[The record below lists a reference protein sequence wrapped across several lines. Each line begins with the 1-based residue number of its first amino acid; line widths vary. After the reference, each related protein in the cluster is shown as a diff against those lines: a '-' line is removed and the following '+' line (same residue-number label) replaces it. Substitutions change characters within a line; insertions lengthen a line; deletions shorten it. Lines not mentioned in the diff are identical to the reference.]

1 MNLYD
6 LDAQIQEIIENGFI
20 INEDTGEVIF
30 EANDLSDL
38 QNYFDKKVDN
48 IVSYIKNLEAL
59 TNAIDEEE
67 KILRQRKKIAQN
79 KADSLRKYVA
89 NFLISKDMKKFETA
103 RTRLS
108 FRKSTSVNITD
119 FNAIPSDFVTEEIV
133 KKISKTDIKN
143 ALKKGETVAGAELL
157 EKNNLVIK

>member
-67 KILRQRKKIAQN
+67 KTLRQRKKIAQN

-119 FNAIPSDFVTEEIV
+119 FNAIPSDFVTKKKK